1 MHLVLAG
8 PDEHGLIPGLLKR
21 LSGAVEHVHAIGP
34 IHGGD
39 KWSLVKDA
47 DAMVQCS
54 DSESFGM
61 SVIESLACGVPVI
74 VTRTCPWSEIETD
87 GCGFWVEQTAP
98 AIAAAMS
105 TLAGDPSLRDRMGGR
120 GEAFAHDRYSWDAI
134 APRMARLYADLT

>member
-1 MHLVLAG
+1 
-8 PDEHGLIPGLLKR
+8 
-21 LSGAVEHVHAIGP
+21 
-34 IHGGD
+34 
-39 KWSLVKDA
+39 
-47 DAMVQCS
+47 
-54 DSESFGM
+54 M

-105 TLAGDPSLRDRMGGR
+105 TLAGDPSLRDRMGER